1 MDWGLIVTF
10 LFEISYL
17 LGVFM
22 LFMLWATIKGR
33 QALINVIIALYLALL
48 LLIEFPF
55 TSYLTDNLG
64 SSVAQ
69 SGGQLVLFAVFT
81 IMMTWLCHR
90 IMPDE
95 FREKRFE
102 SYFKKMLL
110 AAAASILVMAFSF
123 QVLPVTDFLTP
134 GTPLQTLF
142 APEGYFFWWLV
153 APLVILFVL

>member
-22 LFMLWATIKGR
+22 LFMLWATIRGR

-55 TSYLTDNLG
+55 TGYLTDNLG

-142 APEGYFFWWLV
+142 APEGYFFLWLV